1 MKIDEFKAKLKP
13 LAYTATDTRSGII
26 SVYTHNYWGEDDAN
40 GWCFQLDP
48 ALKTVIVKKQW
59 DKLDGMPVFCL
70 RDLLNL
76 ITELEKT
83 PVKERFP
90 EKKYVL
96 SAMRC
101 VEGPV
106 PVKQYVDAMNISTN
120 NVEFHFG
127 FANEKAN
134 AMEFTQ
140 EDLASLSGFFPKD
153 AIDAMKEPAED
164 KDDEAD

>member
-1 MKIDEFKAKLKP
+1 MKIDEFKATLRQ
-13 LAYTATDTRSGII
+13 LAYTTTDARSGII
-26 SVYTHNYWGEDDAN
+26 KVYSQKCWQEDNVN
-40 GWCFQLDP
+40 GWCFQLAP
-48 ALKTVIVKKQW
+48 ARKKVIVDKQW
-59 DKLDGMPVFCL
+59 DKLDDMPVFNV

-76 ITELEKT
+76 IAELEKM

-101 VEGPV
+101 AEGPV

-127 FANEKAN
+127 FANETAN

-140 EDLASLSGFFPKD
+140 EDLDSLSDFFPKD

-164 KDDEAD
+164 KNDETD

>member
-76 ITELEKT
+76 ITELGKT

-90 EKKYVL
+90 EKKYRLRWIDSNDGRDDEFIGPETYLGRSEDNGVL
-96 SAMRC
+96 YWTTFQ
-101 VEGPV
+101 
-106 PVKQYVDAMNISTN
+106 K
-120 NVEFHFG
+120 FG
-127 FANEKAN
+127 AEI
-134 AMEFTQ
+134 FTESELNQ
-140 EDLASLSGFFPKD
+140 LKKDNPRLAP

-164 KDDEAD
+164 KDE

>member
-1 MKIDEFKAKLKP
+1 MKIDEA
-13 LAYTATDTRSGII
+13 
-26 SVYTHNYWGEDDAN
+26 
-40 GWCFQLDP
+40 
-48 ALKTVIVKKQW
+48 VKKII
-59 DKLDGMPVFCL
+59 DETNRVRAKVD
-70 RDLLNL
+70 DNNNL
-76 ITELEKT
+76 IIASSNRPYQDWFLLFPANATSLNRILEVWNSLDHVTAQDLARVMDVIQRLLDT
-83 PVKERFP
+83 PVEERFP

-140 EDLASLSGFFPKD
+140 EDLDSLSGFFPKD
-153 AIDAMKEPAED
+153 AIDAMKEEVKEYD
-164 KDDEAD
+164 RS

>member
-90 EKKYVL
+90 EKKYQLVVKRETSFHPKYVSNIITGFDELVFDL
-96 SAMRC
+96 S
-101 VEGPV
+101 
-106 PVKQYVDAMNISTN
+106 KD
-120 NVEFHFG
+120 
-127 FANEKAN
+127 EKEARIFSEKELN
-134 AMEFTQ
+134 QIKER
-140 EDLASLSGFFPKD
+140 EPSLAPS
-153 AIDAMKEPAED
+153 IEAMKEEVRT
-164 KDDEAD
+164 DEN

>member
-1 MKIDEFKAKLKP
+1 MKIKEAVNRIESTSKSIFAWEREGYIHIAFNTFTVLVVPYEAKTMFDCHFVNPNLELPADVKA
-13 LAYTATDTRSGII
+13 RISGII
-26 SVYTHNYWGEDDAN
+26 GK
-40 GWCFQLDP
+40 F
-48 ALKTVIVKKQW
+48 
-59 DKLDGMPVFCL
+59 L
-70 RDLLNL
+70 R
-76 ITELEKT
+76 T

-101 VEGPV
+101 AEGPV

-120 NVEFHFG
+120 NVELHFG
-127 FANEKAN
+127 FANEIAN

-140 EDLASLSGFFPKD
+140 EELDSLSDFFPKA

-164 KDDEAD
+164 END

>member
-1 MKIDEFKAKLKP
+1 MKINEFKKKLSRYGFSVAESVDGLLTIYLGKYS
-13 LAYTATDTRSGII
+13 LITFNQRSSMFTD
-26 SVYTHNYWGEDDAN
+26 
-40 GWCFQLDP
+40 
-48 ALKTVIVKKQW
+48 VK
-59 DKLDGMPVFCL
+59 
-70 RDLLNL
+70 LNL
-76 ITELEKT
+76 NTVPVIDIYGLFNLLKITKEYVDT
-83 PVKERFP
+83 PIKERFP

-140 EDLASLSGFFPKD
+140 EDLDSLSGFFPKD

-164 KDDEAD
+164 KNE